1 MKEVFYIDDTPANKI
16 SYYFMLVFLVALP
29 FDRLYS
35 ELALIGLL
43 LHTVIHLRKEQLRR
57 LSFHWSGWLVVA
69 LYLVTIVATGWSHQQ
84 GLAFKEWEKQ
94 LALLLFPLIFYFTQL
109 DWKRY
114 QRQLLKAFAFSCL
127 FTILYLYGVALSTI
141 RSQGLP
147 LSALFGPSFMNHPFS
162 MPIDLHATYFSMYI
176 AISLV
181 TFTWL
186 MIHSRR
192 SLGRWCYALASLVLL
207 AAILQLA
214 ARAVGISLLIIVNG
228 ILPFWL
234 LKGRRRRN
242 FLFVS
247 LSLTALSFVIVF
259 TNENLHNRYL
269 VQLSADLKG
278 NAGKIEDPEPRM
290 VRWYCAWE
298 LIRASPWIGYG
309 TGMEVEMLKEEYVAN
324 QLYDSYAFELNA
336 HNQFLSFLLKAGF
349 LGGVMYLGVLVMGFL
364 QAFRL
369 KDPFSGSFLVL
380 VTCVSF
386 SENILDVNKGIF
398 FFSFF
403 FSFFFCRMA
412 AKRDGNAIFV
422 PQYGNKNTLPLV
434 GA

>member
-16 SYYFMLVFLVALP
+16 SYYFMLVFLVTLP

-35 ELALIGLL
+35 ELALIGLS
-43 LHTVIHLRKEQLRR
+43 LHTLIHWRKGQRGQR
-57 LSFHWSGWLVVA
+57 SFQWSGWPTAV
-69 LYLVTIVATGWSHQQ
+69 LYLVTIIATGWSHRQ
-84 GLAFKEWEKQ
+84 GMAFKEWEKQ

-109 DWKRY
+109 DWKTY
-114 QRQLLKAFAFSCL
+114 QRQLLKGLAFSCL
-127 FTILYLYGVALSTI
+127 FTILYLYGAALFTI

-147 LSALFGPSFMNHPFS
+147 LSALFGPLFMNHQFS

-176 AISLV
+176 ALSLV

-192 SLGRWCYALASLVLL
+192 SLGRWCYALACLVLL

-228 ILPFWL
+228 ILPYWL
-234 LKGRRRRN
+234 MKGRRRRN

-247 LSLTALSFVIVF
+247 LSLTALSFIAVF
-259 TNENLHNRYL
+259 TNENLHSRYL
-269 VQLSADLKG
+269 VQLRADLKG
-278 NAGKIEDPEPRM
+278 NAGKKEDPEPRM
-290 VRWYCAWE
+290 ARWYCAWE

-309 TGMEVEMLKEEYVAN
+309 TGMEVDLLKEKYAAH
-324 QLYDSYAFELNA
+324 QLYDSYSHELNA
-336 HNQFLSFLLKAGF
+336 HNELLSFLLKAGF
-349 LGGVMYLGVLVMGFL
+349 PGGVLYLGVLVIGFL
-364 QAFRL
+364 WVFRL

-412 AKRDGNAIFV
+412 AGNQTGRSPVQRHYLLFREKLFF
-422 PQYGNKNTLPLV
+422 N
-434 GA
+434 